1 MIYIVFLFIFSI
13 YCLRSILIIILVP
26 KLLASIFV
34 WHKSLFCSGDSIIY
48 VSILRWIT
56 DGCPLQYVKEQ
67 TYELCLEAVKK
78 NGFALQYVKEQ
89 TYELC
94 LEAVKNNGY
103 TSEYIKDQP
112 YKLFLEAVKNNGCAL
127 EFVKN

>member
-67 TYELCLEAVKK
+67 TYELCLEAVK
-78 NGFALQYVKEQ
+78 
-89 TYELC
+89 
-94 LEAVKNNGY
+94 NNGY